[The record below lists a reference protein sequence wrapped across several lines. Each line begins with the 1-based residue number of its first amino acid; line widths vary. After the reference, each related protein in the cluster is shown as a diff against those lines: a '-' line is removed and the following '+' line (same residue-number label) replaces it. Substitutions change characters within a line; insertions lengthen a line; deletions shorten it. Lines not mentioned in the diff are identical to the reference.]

1 MDAWPSLNRS
11 RVILVVASA
20 ASGVGLAVSTFTCSL
35 VQLIT
40 HIGMFCDWCT
50 TYFIYS
56 AASVRKKL

>member
-20 ASGVGLAVSTFTCSL
+20 ASGVGLAVSTFTCLL

-40 HIGMFCDWCT
+40 HIGMFCD
-50 TYFIYS
+50 
-56 AASVRKKL
+56 